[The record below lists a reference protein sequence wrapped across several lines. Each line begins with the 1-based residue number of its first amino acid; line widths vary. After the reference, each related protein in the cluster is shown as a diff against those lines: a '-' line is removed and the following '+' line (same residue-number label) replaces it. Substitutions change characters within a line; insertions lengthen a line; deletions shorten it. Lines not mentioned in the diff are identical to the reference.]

1 MIPNRKCRQT
11 ERKSCYTLK
20 LYINWYDST
29 EYHAQSMYKLR
40 NGPWPSYAQLDGTEP
55 EFEVQRARR
64 VAMPREKAR
73 LIAVSVKDL
82 ERQHVTVIMIQYI
95 RMILAQEDD
104 SLRGT

>member
-1 MIPNRKCRQT
+1 MTQQVCAR
-11 ERKSCYTLK
+11 YL
-20 LYINWYDST
+20 LYSRCADVLCA

-73 LIAVSVKDL
+73 LIAVSVKDPI
-82 ERQHVTVIMIQYI
+82 V
-95 RMILAQEDD
+95 
-104 SLRGT
+104 SS